1 TFLIEHII
9 LHNDFSIDM
18 AVYIPVENKYH
29 YHIAVQTDVQELA
42 KLLRNTVFG
51 EDELYAVNKLYNSIK
66 SPKKNG
72 CFIQFKDEKGR
83 LPLVSG
89 YLLNCKSHIN
99 DQLIAA

>member
-1 TFLIEHII
+1 EQLVHKRISFTYKSELEAYADLNTDTFLIEHII

-72 CFIQFKDEKGR
+72 CF
-83 LPLVSG
+83 
-89 YLLNCKSHIN
+89 
-99 DQLIAA
+99 